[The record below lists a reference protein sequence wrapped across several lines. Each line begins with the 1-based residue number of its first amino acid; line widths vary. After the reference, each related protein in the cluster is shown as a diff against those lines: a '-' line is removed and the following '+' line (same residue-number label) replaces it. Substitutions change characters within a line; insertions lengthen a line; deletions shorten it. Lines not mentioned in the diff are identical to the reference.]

1 MSSLPTLQ
9 TDLMSLAGQ
18 MPTEALLHVE
28 ANHGRLLPG
37 HYVKGEQRCLM
48 ALLTE
53 RLQTPIVSKE
63 TLALFFTGSP
73 LEQALNHPAYQ
84 GPKWLVRWFDGDIVE
99 RYGGVRMTWD
109 ERKALVLVCIRAEI
123 ARRNDMVAMPT
134 DVLAGATAD
143 AQSASAGTAV

>member
-1 MSSLPTLQ
+1 MSSLPALQ
-9 TDLMSLAGQ
+9 TDLMSLAGA

-37 HYVKGEQRCLM
+37 HYVKGDQRCLM

-53 RLQTPIVSKE
+53 RSQTPIVSKE
-63 TLALFFTGSP
+63 TLALFFTGLP
-73 LEQALNHPAYQ
+73 LEQALHHPAYQ

-109 ERKALVLVCIRAEI
+109 ERKALVVECIRAEI
-123 ARRNDMVAMPT
+123 ARRHQTVATPT
-134 DVLAGATAD
+134 DVLGATTAD
-143 AQSASAGTAV
+143 AQPASVVTAV